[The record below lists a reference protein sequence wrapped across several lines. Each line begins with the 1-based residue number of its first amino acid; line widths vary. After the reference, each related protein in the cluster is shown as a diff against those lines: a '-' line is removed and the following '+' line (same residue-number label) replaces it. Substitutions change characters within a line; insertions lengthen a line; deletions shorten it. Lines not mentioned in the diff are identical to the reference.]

1 MPPLI
6 DLPQPQVVIA
16 VVRSAESADSREAQF
31 AARARR
37 EGWSESQAEWIGRLG
52 VAALDG
58 VASPTQEAFD
68 RAFKAAGRRLSAG
81 YFNHALD
88 EGKSRLVA
96 FLTVIDLEKQVI
108 TRAGGRA
115 PDYPDSALQA
125 AYRALEEADAQKLSV
140 EDQLATA
147 FAILRQAP

>member
-6 DLPQPQVVIA
+6 DVPVAPVVQA
-16 VVRSAESADSREAQF
+16 VVRAAQSADGLEATF
-31 AARARR
+31 AARAKR
-37 EGWSESQAEWIGRLG
+37 EGWSDSQAEWIGRLG

-58 VASPTQEAFD
+58 ATSPAPEAID
-68 RAFKAAGRRLSAG
+68 RAYKAAGRRLSAG

-88 EGKSRLVA
+88 EGKTRLVA

-108 TRAGGRA
+108 TRAGGKA
-115 PDYPDSALQA
+115 PDYADSALQA
-125 AYRALEEADAQKLSV
+125 AYRALEDAAARRVSV

-147 FAILRQAP
+147 FAILRQKQ

>member
-6 DLPQPQVVIA
+6 DMPAPPTLAGVI
-16 VVRSAESADSREAQF
+16 RADEAPGVLEAQF
-31 AARARR
+31 TARAKR
-37 EGWSESQAEWIGRLG
+37 EGWSDSQAEWIGRLG

-58 VASPTQEAFD
+58 ASSPTPAAFE
-68 RAFKAAGRRLSAG
+68 RAYKAAGRRLSAG

-108 TRAGGRA
+108 TRAGGKP
-115 PDYPDSALQA
+115 PDYPNQTLQSAF
-125 AYRALEEADAQKLSV
+125 RALEEAAARSDSV
-140 EDQLATA
+140 EEQLATA
-147 FAILRQAP
+147 FFVLRRQQ

>member
-6 DLPQPQVVIA
+6 DLPTPPIL
-16 VVRSAESADSREAQF
+16 AEAIRADEAPGALEAMF
-31 AARARR
+31 TARAKR
-37 EGWSESQAEWIGRLG
+37 EGWSDSQAEWIGRLG

-58 VASPTQEAFD
+58 AVSPTPAAID
-68 RAFKAAGRRLSAG
+68 RAYKAAGRRLSAG

-108 TRAGGRA
+108 MRAGGK
-115 PDYPDSALQA
+115 PPNYPDQALQTA
-125 AYRALEEADAQKLSV
+125 FRALEEAAARKDSV
-140 EDQLATA
+140 EEQLATA
-147 FAILRQAP
+147 FLILRQQ

>member
-6 DLPQPQVVIA
+6 DLSPPPVMPA
-16 VVRSAESADSREAQF
+16 VMRAAESADGFEAAF
-31 AARARR
+31 AARAKR
-37 EGWSESQAEWIGRLG
+37 EGWSDSQAEWIGRLG

-58 VASPTQEAFD
+58 ATSPAPDMIE
-68 RAFKAAGRRLSAG
+68 RAYKAAGRRLSAG

-96 FLTVIDLEKQVI
+96 FLTVIDLERQVV
-108 TRAGGRA
+108 TRAGGKA
-115 PDYPDSALQA
+115 PDYADSALQM
-125 AYRALEEADAQKLSV
+125 AYRALEDAAARNLSV

-147 FAILRQAP
+147 FVVLRQKQ